1 MSTDAIV
8 LLRHDHKQIKRL
20 FREFEQAGERATKTK
35 GSIVAKIIEAL
46 TVHTYL
52 ENEVMYP
59 EVRGLL
65 PELEDAPA
73 EALPELGR
81 LIDGMLEDRAYE
93 RDDPEIERELE
104 TGREVVARLDEQE
117 DVDPGDIAAA
127 VNAFRAVYEQ
137 LIAQHRA
144 P

>member
-1 MSTDAIV
+1 MQEPGLDQHEWQT
-8 LLRHDHKQIKRL
+8 QW
-20 FREFEQAGERATKTK
+20 
-35 GSIVAKIIEAL
+35 EA
-46 TVHTYL
+46 
-52 ENEVMYP
+52 
-59 EVRGLL
+59 LL

-93 RDDPEIERELE
+93 QDDPEIERELE
-104 TGREVVARLDEQE
+104 TGREVVERLDKGD

-127 VNAFRAVYEQ
+127 VNAFRTVYET
-137 LIAQHRA
+137 LVTEYRA